1 MSPRLQRRQVLATR
15 PLQVSRKCMPTRHFA
30 LSLPHFV
37 LCARTVTPLA
47 AESTMRAF
55 VPLAGV
61 GEPPAINA
69 LQHIAT
75 IFQKSPSKEA
85 GKNMVSIG
93 TGLPPVPQ
101 KLVERIQAGEYVDMV
116 ELLPDCLGIHGGS
129 TAKEE
134 KGSKRRRQITSI
146 AEWVQCFGV
155 FMAVVASMSP
165 DRTID
170 LLGYQSIIVEA
181 SREYE
186 GETWLGYDRR
196 FRQMAAAKLGCKWA
210 TVDPTLWNMPFTG
223 HAWVQRCKYCFSL
236 SHQATEC
243 EWAPS
248 AKPTGTSPSN
258 SRARSSN
265 PVCKS
270 WNFSNQASCDF
281 RNCNYLH
288 ACLLCTKD
296 PTVTDKGHK
305 IINCPKRQSTR
316 QPARIPQYS
325 PPQMAQP
332 QPQPLHQAQQAQQPQ
347 QLFQPAPQPQQYQR
361 FKPY

>member
-1 MSPRLQRRQVLATR
+1 M
-15 PLQVSRKCMPTRHFA
+15 
-30 LSLPHFV
+30 
-37 LCARTVTPLA
+37 TPLA

-75 IFQKSPSKEA
+75 IFQKSRSEET

-93 TGLPPVPQ
+93 VGLPPVPQ

-116 ELLPDCLGIHGGS
+116 ELLPDCLGTHGGS

-155 FMAVVASMSP
+155 FMAVVASKSP

-181 SREYE
+181 FREYE
-186 GETWLGYDRR
+186 GDTWLGYDRR

-210 TVDPTLWNMPFTG
+210 TVDPTLWNMAFTG
-223 HAWVQRCKYCFSL
+223 HARVQ
-236 SHQATEC
+236 
-243 EWAPS
+243 
-248 AKPTGTSPSN
+248 
-258 SRARSSN
+258 
-265 PVCKS
+265 
-270 WNFSNQASCDF
+270 
-281 RNCNYLH
+281 
-288 ACLLCTKD
+288 
-296 PTVTDKGHK
+296 
-305 IINCPKRQSTR
+305 
-316 QPARIPQYS
+316 
-325 PPQMAQP
+325 
-332 QPQPLHQAQQAQQPQ
+332 
-347 QLFQPAPQPQQYQR
+347 
-361 FKPY
+361 